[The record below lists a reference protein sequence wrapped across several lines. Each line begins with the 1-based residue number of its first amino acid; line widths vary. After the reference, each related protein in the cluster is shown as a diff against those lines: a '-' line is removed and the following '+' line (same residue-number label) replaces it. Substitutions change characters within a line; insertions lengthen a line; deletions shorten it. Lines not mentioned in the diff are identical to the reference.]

1 MYERLLK
8 ETERYLERR
17 PEIVVPVKR
26 VWDTMVKE
34 GKANNFPV
42 PSLMAD
48 FECLLEGDRRFEFMA
63 EKKRGRDL
71 GDEFDDS
78 LEREDLEKLGFA
90 DGQLVKLRRI
100 RIAVAEDEEI
110 VDALDA
116 AISLNDLDE
125 ELASPALFDQSEVA
139 ATKSASSFVG
149 QPRKGSRANGSH
161 GPMVK
166 GMKKSLGKAPKAK
179 PSGKKKKK

>member
-17 PEIVVPVKR
+17 PEIVVPIKR

-34 GKANNFPV
+34 GKSGNFPV
-42 PSLMAD
+42 PSLLAD
-48 FECLLEGDRRFEFMA
+48 FECLLEGDKRFEFMA
-63 EKKRGRDL
+63 EKKRGRA
-71 GDEFDDS
+71 FDDDREDS
-78 LEREDLEKLGFA
+78 LERDDLEKLGFA

-100 RIAVAEDEEI
+100 RIAVVEDDEI

-125 ELASPALFDQSEVA
+125 DLAAPALFDQSEVLPRRA
-139 ATKSASSFVG
+139 AALPG
-149 QPRKGSRANGSH
+149 QQRKEPRANGSR
-161 GPMVK
+161 GLMVK
-166 GMKKSLGKAPKAK
+166 GVKKSQGKAPKAK
-179 PSGKKKKK
+179 SSGKKKKK

>member
-17 PEIVVPVKR
+17 PEIVVPIKR

-34 GKANNFPV
+34 GKAGNFPV

-48 FECLLEGDRRFEFMA
+48 FECLLEGDSRFEFMA
-63 EKKRGRDL
+63 EKKRRRDL
-71 GDEFDDS
+71 GADREDS
-78 LEREDLEKLGFA
+78 DEREDLENLGFA

-100 RIAVAEDEEI
+100 RIAVAEDDEI

-125 ELASPALFDQSEVA
+125 ELASPALFDQSEVVARRSA
-139 ATKSASSFVG
+139 ASLLS
-149 QPRKGSRANGSH
+149 QPGKPAHANGSR

-166 GMKKSLGKAPKAK
+166 GTKKNQVKSPKPK
-179 PSGKKKKK
+179 SSSKKKKK